1 MFAEL
6 ARVMNY
12 ATASGNFHDSLGEN
26 VVGKRTKSNLDKT
39 NILLQKLYTFN
50 PQYAP
55 FRAFA
60 YFWPMAG
67 ETDQRIMAMLLALG
81 REPLLAESVELVLQT
96 RLGDPVTVEQL
107 LAGLEHR
114 HPGRYSTSSAHAIA
128 QRLAS
133 SWKQAGYLEG
143 KVKTRRVQPQPQRY
157 AVTFALLLAFLHGER
172 GEFILR
178 SKWVQ
183 ALGLPEAEVR
193 KLAADAAL
201 HNLLQYQAAAAVTV
215 FAFPQLFNTLGL
227 HGLQS

>member
-12 ATASGNFHDSLGEN
+12 AADSGNFYDSLSEN

-39 NILLQKLYTFN
+39 NTLLQKLYTFDL
-50 PQYAP
+50 QYAP

-60 YFWPMAG
+60 YFWPLAS
-67 ETDQRIMAMLLALG
+67 ENDQRVMALLLALS
-81 REPLLAESVELVLQT
+81 REPLLAESAELVLQT
-96 RLGDPVTVEQL
+96 RLGNAATVEQFL
-107 LAGLEHR
+107 EGLVHR
-114 HPGRYSTSSAHAIA
+114 HPGHYSTSSAHAIA

-157 AVTFALLLAFLHGER
+157 AVTFALLLAYLNGER

-178 SKWVQ
+178 SKLVQ

-201 HNLLQYQAAAAVTV
+201 HNLLQYQSAAAVTV

-227 HGLQS
+227 HGIQG